1 MMLVLAAGVFC
12 LFLTLV
18 LSVAGAPSCAR
29 TKACTKPSVRKE
41 WRALKSQ
48 EKAAWIK
55 AVNVHLERSADSRDL
70 IGVDCSACHICRMTP
85 L

>member
-1 MMLVLAAGVFC
+1 MMLVLAAGAFC

-18 LSVAGAPSCAR
+18 LSVAAAPS
-29 TKACTKPSVRKE
+29 ACTKPSVRKE
-41 WRALKSQ
+41 WRALEAQ

-70 IGVDCSACHICRMTP
+70 I
-85 L
+85 